1 MRTPGFGDSDW
12 TRVISELRLA
22 GYRGA
27 IDIEGWHDPVYRDD
41 LEITGQVRALEYLKE
56 CRGGGL
62 YPTAHYVGIHRTE
75 CQCSLPDECAAH
87 RAQKREEVNDTCNEE
102 AWAACCSQRSARS
115 QSRRR
120 RRLPAQS
127 RCATIGA
134 SDVHLRFFAGGA
146 EGDAFASIVYNGAV
160 QAAKDTGAQVDYV
173 FSGWKA
179 ETMVQQLREAVAAK
193 PDGIAMMG
201 HPGEAAIMP
210 LAEEASKAGIK
221 MMYQNVPLPG
231 VVAKFGGG
239 YVGAQ
244 QDPQGTALGEE
255 AVRRF
260 GLKSG
265 DSVIVFGPFDQ
276 QPERYVREGATA
288 DALEAAGLKV
298 TRIPSPTEWAAD
310 PNLAISA
317 VTAALTNDPAVKAII
332 YPGGQLLGNAAA
344 YMQAAGK
351 KPGEVVNIGFD
362 TSPQI
367 VAGFKDGWVQLTA
380 DQQPFLQG
388 YMPILSL
395 CQQVVYGLAPINV
408 DTGAGFVTPD
418 NYEAVADLATEG
430 LR

>member
-1 MRTPGFGDSDW
+1 MSSTTFLSGVRLSTAVALALLVTAGAARAE
-12 TRVISELRLA
+12 TLR
-22 GYRGA
+22 
-27 IDIEGWHDPVYRDD
+27 DNW
-41 LEITGQVRALEYLKE
+41 
-56 CRGGGL
+56 C
-62 YPTAHYVGIHRTE
+62 
-75 CQCSLPDECAAH
+75 
-87 RAQKREEVNDTCNEE
+87 
-102 AWAACCSQRSARS
+102 
-115 QSRRR
+115 
-120 RRLPAQS
+120 
-127 RCATIGA
+127 

-160 QAAKDTGAQVDYV
+160 QAAHDTGAQVDYI

-179 ETMVQQLREAVAAK
+179 ENMVQQLREAIAVQ

-201 HPGEAAIMP
+201 HPGEASIMP
-210 LAEEASKAGIK
+210 LAEQASKAGIK
-221 MMYQNVPLPG
+221 MMYQNVPLPA

-244 QDPQGTALGEE
+244 QSPQGKALGEE

-265 DSVIVFGPFDQ
+265 DTAIVFGPFDQ

-288 DALEAAGLKV
+288 DALENAGLNV
-298 TRIPSPTEWAAD
+298 IRIPSPTEWAAD
-310 PNLAISA
+310 PNLAIPV
-317 VTAALTNDPAVKAII
+317 VTAALTSNPETKAII
-332 YPGGQLLGNAAA
+332 YPGGQLLGNAPT

-351 KPGEVVNIGFD
+351 KPGEIIQIGFD

-367 VAGFKDGWVQLTA
+367 VQAFKDGWVQLTA